1 MVNRRGTRK
10 TADEITKFVVNDA
23 DVAAWMKTEDAQKLG
38 LQTIIDDIL
47 NGKDR
52 KWREIVGDESVDAII
67 AVIADGGVR

>member
-1 MVNRRGTRK
+1 MVNGRGTRK

-23 DVAAWMKTEDAQKLG
+23 DVATWMETEDAQKLG

-52 KWREIVGDESVDAII
+52 KWREIVGDEGVDAII
-67 AVIADGGVR
+67 ALLI